1 MGRAATKLD
10 ERREKDRAHA
20 LVLKGKFDDAIGIY
34 RALLKQRADDA
45 ALWLQLADVCRKRG
59 KLDDAVNAFRSAA
72 QHLEAQGHVARAK
85 AALTTALQWAP
96 GEPLVLNALKALQA
110 TNQPVVTPPIPE
122 RMKRHLAVVPPLVAP
137 EEIADDDILDSG
149 EPLPLMPVITAAKP
163 QRGATKESSPSIS
176 LLDELL
182 EGLPPEPPPPAKPEL
197 PPEIA
202 AIFAAPPQAAPKRIS
217 YDALLNQPTKKPAVR
232 TGSNAKLHRPAR
244 PGAPMPDAIADI
256 FAKPPSPAPA
266 RRRDTRPPPP
276 VPSLVGAD
284 EEVASSGFEHILDH
298 VFSSDD
304 DMRTDPFSPKW
315 PEGDSRETVVARPRG
330 KTRQPAY
337 PVSKSNSV
345 PRHRL

>member
-34 RALLKQRADDA
+34 RALLKQKADDA
-45 ALWLQLADVCRKRG
+45 ALWLQLADVFRKRG

-96 GEPLVLNALKALQA
+96 GEPLVLNALKALQVK
-110 TNQPVVTPPIPE
+110 QPVVTPPIPE
-122 RMKRHLAVVPPLVAP
+122 RVKRHLAVVPPLVGP
-137 EEIADDDILDSG
+137 EEISDDDILDSG
-149 EPLPLMPVITAAKP
+149 EPLMPVITAAKP
-163 QRGATKESSPSIS
+163 QRGATKESSSPSIS

-182 EGLPPEPPPPAKPEL
+182 EGLPPEPEPAKPEL

-202 AIFAAPPQAAPKRIS
+202 AIFAAPPQPAPKRIS

-244 PGAPMPDAIADI
+244 PGAPMPAAIADI

-276 VPSLVGAD
+276 VPSLLGAD

-298 VFSSDD
+298 VFSADD
-304 DMRTDPFSPKW
+304 EMRTDPFSPRW
-315 PEGDSRETVVARPRG
+315 EGESRETVVARPRG
-330 KTRQPAY
+330 KSRLPAY
-337 PVSKSNSV
+337 PVSAPSRSAV
-345 PRHRL
+345 PKHRV